1 MKNKYA
7 WMTEKIGK
15 PFLAAALAG
24 CMIGVG
30 GMVFLSCENRYVGAA
45 LFCVGLFA
53 ICTFGLYLFTGRVG
67 YLPDNRA
74 FLDIFVTW
82 AGNYAGT
89 LLAGLA
95 AGTARPKLAEAART
109 LCEGKLAQQWPET
122 LILAFFCGILM
133 YVAVDSFKRG
143 AGAARYLGMLL
154 AVPAFILSGCEHSVA
169 DMFYLALGGCA
180 GRGFGYVLLVS
191 AGNALGAMVFHWI
204 FTRCVPKTVSK

>member
-1 MKNKYA
+1 MKNK
-7 WMTEKIGK
+7 WVKDSVVR

-24 CMIGVG
+24 CMISVG
-30 GMVFLSCENRYVGAA
+30 GMVYLSCENRYVGAI

-53 ICTFGLYLFTGRVG
+53 ICTFGLYLYTGRVG

-74 FLDIFVTW
+74 FLDIGVTW
-82 AGNYAGT
+82 LGNYAGT

-95 AGTARPKLAEAART
+95 AGAARPKLAEAAQA
-109 LCEGKLAQQWPET
+109 LCQGKLAQQWFEA

-143 AGAARYLGMLL
+143 TGAARYLGMLL

-169 DMFYLALGGCA
+169 DMFYLALGGCV
-180 GRGFGYVLLVS
+180 GKGFVYVLLVS
-191 AGNALGAMVFHWI
+191 LGNALGAMAFHWV
-204 FTRCVPKTVSK
+204 FTRCAAGTAAR

>member
-1 MKNKYA
+1 MA
-7 WMTEKIGK
+7 EEGS
-15 PFLAAALAG
+15 FAG
-24 CMIGVG
+24 M
-30 GMVFLSCENRYVGAA
+30 
-45 LFCVGLFA
+45 
-53 ICTFGLYLFTGRVG
+53 
-67 YLPDNRA
+67 
-74 FLDIFVTW
+74 
-82 AGNYAGT
+82 
-89 LLAGLA
+89 LAGLA
-95 AGTARPKLAEAART
+95 AGAARPKLMEAART

-191 AGNALGAMVFHWI
+191 AGNALGAMAFHWI
-204 FTRCVPKTVSK
+204 FTRCVLKPASK

>member
-7 WMTEKIGK
+7 WITEKIGK

-143 AGAARYLGMLL
+143 AGAAR
-154 AVPAFILSGCEHSVA
+154 
-169 DMFYLALGGCA
+169 
-180 GRGFGYVLLVS
+180 
-191 AGNALGAMVFHWI
+191 
-204 FTRCVPKTVSK
+204 